1 MINIS
6 SLNALVA
13 TPVNDLMGALG
24 FILSVSLFV
33 VIALLIA
40 RFRSFLAAIWFIPA
54 FSQLTYFVIF
64 RFYEVTNFFTSGN
77 TFLNGVLF
85 GFEAINIPVAAL
97 HDINVKLL
105 GLISKNEIYVK
116 VITNDI
122 FAFAI
127 YMFFF
132 VINFALFHKRK
143 PKENKKFYD
152 DF

>member
-24 FILSVSLFV
+24 FILSVSIFV

-64 RFYEVTNFFTSGN
+64 RFYEIVDPIFCCGI
-77 TFLNGVLF
+77 VVR
-85 GFEAINIPVAAL
+85 IDPPPVMFVFQL
-97 HDINVKLL
+97 V
-105 GLISKNEIYVK
+105 YVFDRAEL
-116 VITNDI
+116 V
-122 FAFAI
+122 
-127 YMFFF
+127 
-132 VINFALFHKRK
+132 
-143 PKENKKFYD
+143 
-152 DF
+152 